1 MLWLALRALFG
12 VVMLALAG
20 FGCGAWIANVLP
32 ATCNRIER
40 LGISLLGGLGIFSLA
55 LFLIGQI
62 SFSRTI
68 VVTALSAAVLLSVR
82 PLWRARK
89 NLSFTP
95 QTIPGDAFLSGL
107 IVLIVLVLTA
117 VSGTAEITGDWNVD
131 AVAYHLLG
139 PTVWLRED
147 VIRPVLDNSHTA
159 FPQIPETLFAVLLAV
174 GGDRAPDFSSWL
186 TLGLLLLISA
196 GLGMRMGLSASQ
208 GWWVTAIVATMPAVY
223 AGSHNCFV
231 DGLFAAFVLAAAR
244 IGFDAEDIKA
254 WAIFGIFCGLAMG
267 TKYTGLLAVPAL
279 AICCAFV
286 VLNRDPLNRIIGIK
300 NVCVGLAIAAAVAS
314 PFYLRNWIVLGCPI
328 YPPPPG
334 YASFCSPKYFPPQ
347 AIQQFHNYIYR
358 RGAGLGR
365 GWLAFL
371 KLPFNLTYHTANFHG
386 AGGIGLCPLGLA
398 PFGII
403 AMRRNIVARALV
415 LFAVLFTC
423 LWFFTQQESRFLIH
437 VYVVAAIFSVAG
449 WNYVSARYGRLQR
462 LTAAALVA
470 VSILYGLLMIV
481 RAQTENLH
489 AVVSPNFAQYRSAHE
504 IPYLASFDY
513 LNSDASAKKILILDR
528 SVPPYYLRK
537 PYVKPVGQWGELTL
551 PQILNSLEALPHV
564 RELHVT
570 HILDVVS
577 PVSGFQIER
586 PPSNFELVF
595 QSTGQRIYRVD

>member
-20 FGCGAWIANVLP
+20 FGCGAWIEKFLP
-32 ATCNRIER
+32 ATCTRIER
-40 LGISLLGGLGIFSLA
+40 RGISLLGGLGIFSLA

-68 VVTALSAAVLLSVR
+68 IVAAIGAAVLLSVR
-82 PLWRARK
+82 PLWRTWR
-89 NLSFTP
+89 NLSLTP
-95 QTIPGDAFLSGL
+95 QLIPRDAFIPCL
-107 IVLIVLVLTA
+107 IVFIVLVLTA
-117 VSGTAEITGDWNVD
+117 VAGTAEITGDWNVD

-139 PTVWLRED
+139 PTVWLREG

-174 GGDRAPDFSSWL
+174 GGNRAPDFSSWL

-196 GLGMRMGLSASQ
+196 GLGTRMGLSASQ
-208 GWWVTAIVATMPAVY
+208 GWWGAAIVATMPAVY

-244 IGFDAEDIKA
+244 IGFDAESIKE

-279 AICCAFV
+279 AMCCALV
-286 VLNRDPLNRIIGIK
+286 VFNRDQLKDAIGIR
-300 NVCVGLAIAAAVAS
+300 NLCVGLTISAVVAS
-314 PFYLRNWIVLGCPI
+314 PFYLRNWILLGCPI

-347 AIQQFHNYIYR
+347 AIQQFHNYIYQ

-415 LFAVLFTC
+415 LFAVLLTC
-423 LWFFTQQESRFLIH
+423 MWFFTQQESRFLIH
-437 VYVVAAIFSVAG
+437 VYVVAAIFSVEG
-449 WNYVSARYGRLQR
+449 WNYVSTGYGKLQR
-462 LTAAALVA
+462 LTAAAV
-470 VSILYGLLMIV
+470 VGISILYGLLMIV
-481 RAQTENLH
+481 RAQAGNLR
-489 AVVSPNFAQYRSAHE
+489 AVVSTNFAQFGSASE
-504 IPYLASFDY
+504 IPYVASFDY
-513 LNSDASAKKILILDR
+513 LNNDPSVKKILILDR

-551 PQILNSLEALPHV
+551 PEISNSPETLPHA

-570 HILDVVS
+570 HVLDVVS

-586 PPSNFELVF
+586 PPSNFELIF